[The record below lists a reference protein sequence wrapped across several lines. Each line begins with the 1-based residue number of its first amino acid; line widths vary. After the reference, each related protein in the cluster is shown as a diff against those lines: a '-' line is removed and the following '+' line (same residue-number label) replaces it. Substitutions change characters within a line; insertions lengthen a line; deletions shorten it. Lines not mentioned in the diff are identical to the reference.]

1 MESIHRSRRLLGYT
15 VESNTEGDAARQDA
29 LRRMYEHKVE
39 NHNFDRCHRY
49 LGDYFIR
56 ESVIPPLKKPASA
69 GFFTTARFAS
79 EKISAEFLY
88 AASIADS
95 WHLRTHYVVFKKMYP
110 TRDGM

>member
-56 ESVIPPLKKPASA
+56 ESVIPSQKTSF
-69 GFFTTARFAS
+69 GWFFYGYTIC
-79 EKISAEFLY
+79 E
-88 AASIADS
+88 
-95 WHLRTHYVVFKKMYP
+95 
-110 TRDGM
+110 

>member
-1 MESIHRSRRLLGYT
+1 MRDELISRHVFQELNRYTAVVDCLSMYT

-56 ESVIPPLKKPASA
+56 ESVITPLSKNQL
-69 GFFTTARFAS
+69 RLV
-79 EKISAEFLY
+79 FLRLY
-88 AASIADS
+88 D
-95 WHLRTHYVVFKKMYP
+95 LPVK
-110 TRDGM
+110 